1 MRYPTF
7 CKKTKNILVCFVLRL
22 YSIIKTK
29 KKVEQKIRDQKLI
42 AYLNN
47 KLSDAES
54 RKVESWYWASSENQK
69 RLEQMY
75 FTLFVG
81 NRLHA
86 MNQIDVEASFND
98 FKEKIAVRQPQPKR
112 SFLRSFRRIAVAAV
126 LAGIILGG
134 GAIFLDMYNALSR
147 PFVIVTAQGERT
159 QAILPDGSKVWVGA
173 CSQME
178 YYSPKPFSK
187 ERKVNLIG
195 EAYFE
200 VKKDKEYAFIVNSS
214 EQSTRVLGTK
224 FNIRANEDDRCV
236 ITTLTEGSIQLTS
249 SLFDEEKII
258 MKPQQQFRLN
268 TQTGKAELYDCH
280 NAEEYIEWINGVLN
294 FRQATLKEI
303 SSDLERYYNVD
314 ITIASKALQQERFT
328 CDFKTSDNI
337 YQILSTLKLTN
348 KFDYKIT
355 NRHVEIF
362 EKNK

>member
-1 MRYPTF
+1 M
-7 CKKTKNILVCFVLRL
+7 
-22 YSIIKTK
+22 
-29 KKVEQKIRDQKLI
+29 EQKIRDQVLI
-42 AYLNN
+42 EYLNN

-54 RKVESWYWASSENQK
+54 LKVESWYWASSENQK

-86 MNQIDVEASFND
+86 MDQIDVEASFND
-98 FKEKIAVRQPQPKR
+98 FKEKIAVRQPQSTQPKR
-112 SFLRSFRRIAVAAV
+112 IFLRSFRRIAVAAA

-214 EQSTRVLGTK
+214 EQIG
-224 FNIRANEDDRCV
+224 RA
-236 ITTLTEGSIQLTS
+236 
-249 SLFDEEKII
+249 
-258 MKPQQQFRLN
+258 
-268 TQTGKAELYDCH
+268 
-280 NAEEYIEWINGVLN
+280 
-294 FRQATLKEI
+294 
-303 SSDLERYYNVD
+303 
-314 ITIASKALQQERFT
+314 
-328 CDFKTSDNI
+328 
-337 YQILSTLKLTN
+337 
-348 KFDYKIT
+348 
-355 NRHVEIF
+355 HV
-362 EKNK
+362 